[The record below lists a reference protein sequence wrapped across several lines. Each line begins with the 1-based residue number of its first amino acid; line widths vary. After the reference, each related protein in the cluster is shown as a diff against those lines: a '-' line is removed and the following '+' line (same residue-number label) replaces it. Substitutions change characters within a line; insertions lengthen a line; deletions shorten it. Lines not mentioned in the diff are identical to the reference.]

1 MFAQFTQAGHSLPFT
16 RGQDRGGWKV
26 PSVSVIH
33 FHKLPPLISEFIE
46 LRWHFAETHLL
57 LFQLGYLRHIL
68 KSRFTLDLSF
78 RSLSCEC
85 RRLFFFLSICWLYYF
100 GRNKASNFHTHPCV
114 ERRNKLPGT
123 TSWKTTKYHNIQ
135 NKIEWLFE
143 KRLTQPGHRRDFI
156 WRQLKR
162 KGHYLFLHLMHSL
175 RHWTINW
182 HLAGRPQNYPCAI
195 SMELFCA
202 KFTSLCVYIY
212 VRPTYNM

>member
-33 FHKLPPLISEFIE
+33 FHKLPPLISELME

-85 RRLFFFLSICWLYYF
+85 RRLFFFSPFAGFIILDVIKPAISI
-100 GRNKASNFHTHPCV
+100 HTHALKDATNFPGQ
-114 ERRNKLPGT
+114 LPGRQPNIIT
-123 TSWKTTKYHNIQ
+123 FRTKLNDYSRN
-135 NKIEWLFE
+135 
-143 KRLTQPGHRRDFI
+143 
-156 WRQLKR
+156 
-162 KGHYLFLHLMHSL
+162 
-175 RHWTINW
+175 
-182 HLAGRPQNYPCAI
+182 A
-195 SMELFCA
+195 
-202 KFTSLCVYIY
+202 
-212 VRPTYNM
+212 